1 VPDVVPLI
9 KTQHREIEELLEL
22 AQQDDSDTL
31 AVLRRV
37 AGLLGPHSAA
47 EESFVY
53 PRIAELQEDEA
64 EEVHDGTA
72 EHHHAESML
81 AELLAGRPGEPGYDG
96 KLAALVG
103 ELKHHVEEEES
114 ELLPVLAE
122 QASDEERE
130 ALGQRFAAQTG
141 SAQVRPDQVDPGS
154 KSGAESGS
162 KSSAKSAGGSGGSS
176 DSDEPSKA
184 ELYERAKKAD
194 IPGRS
199 SMTKDELAKAIS
211 EHG

>member
-1 VPDVVPLI
+1 MPDVVPLI
-9 KTQHREIEELLEL
+9 KSQHREIEELLAQ
-22 AQQDDSDTL
+22 AQQEDSDTMTL
-31 AVLRRV
+31 LRRV

-64 EEVHDGTA
+64 EEVHDGTD
-72 EHHHAESML
+72 EHHHAESLL

-114 ELLPVLAE
+114 ELLPVLSDK
-122 QASDEERE
+122 ASDEERE
-130 ALGQRFAAQTG
+130 RLGERFAAQTG
-141 SAQVRPDQVDPGS
+141 RAEVRADQV
-154 KSGAESGS
+154 GAG
-162 KSSAKSAGGSGGSS
+162 AGAGSG
-176 DSDEPSKA
+176 EPSKA
-184 ELYERAKKAD
+184 ELYEQAKRAD

-199 SMTKDELAKAIS
+199 SMTKNELAKAIS
-211 EHG
+211 EQR

>member
-9 KTQHREIEELLEL
+9 KSQHREIEELLEQ
-22 AQQDDSDTL
+22 AQQEGADTHAL
-31 AVLRRV
+31 LGRV

-53 PRIAELQEDEA
+53 PRIAQLQADEA

-72 EHHHAESML
+72 EHHHAESLL

-96 KLAALVG
+96 KLAALAG

-114 ELLPVLAE
+114 ELLPVLSAK
-122 QASDEERE
+122 ASDEERE
-130 ALGQRFAAQTG
+130 RLGERFAAQTG
-141 SAQVRPDQVDPGS
+141 HAEVRPDQVDSGRKSSPRSGASSGPGPGPGS
-154 KSGAESGS
+154 GS
-162 KSSAKSAGGSGGSS
+162 
-176 DSDEPSKA
+176 DRPTKA
-184 ELYERAKKAD
+184 ELYERAKRAD

-211 EHG
+211 ERG

>member
-9 KTQHREIEELLEL
+9 KTQHRELEELLEQ
-22 AQQDDSDTL
+22 AQQEDTDTL
-31 AVLRRV
+31 ALLRRV

-47 EESFVY
+47 EESYVY

-64 EEVHDGTA
+64 DEVHDGAA
-72 EHHHAESML
+72 EHHHAEALL
-81 AELLAGRPGEPGYDG
+81 AELLAGKPDDPGYDG

-122 QASDEERE
+122 KASDEERE
-130 ALGQRFAAQTG
+130 RLGERFAAQTG
-141 SAQVRPDQVDPGS
+141 RSDVRPDQTV
-154 KSGAESGS
+154 SGS
-162 KSSAKSAGGSGGSS
+162 T
-176 DSDEPSKA
+176 SDEPSKA
-184 ELYERAKKAD
+184 ELYEQAKKAD

-199 SMTKDELAKAIS
+199 SMTKEELAKAIAKK
-211 EHG
+211 

>member
-1 VPDVVPLI
+1 MPDVVPLI
-9 KTQHREIEELLEL
+9 KSQHREIEELLAQ
-22 AQQDDSDTL
+22 AQQEDSDTMTL
-31 AVLRRV
+31 LRRV

-72 EHHHAESML
+72 EHHHAESLL

-114 ELLPVLAE
+114 ELLPVLSDK
-122 QASDEERE
+122 ASDEERE
-130 ALGQRFAAQTG
+130 RLGERFAAQTG
-141 SAQVRPDQVDPGS
+141 RAEVRADQV
-154 KSGAESGS
+154 GAG
-162 KSSAKSAGGSGGSS
+162 AGAGSG
-176 DSDEPSKA
+176 EPSKA
-184 ELYERAKKAD
+184 ELYEQAKRAD

-199 SMTKDELAKAIS
+199 SMTKNELAKAIS
-211 EHG
+211 EQR

>member
-9 KTQHREIEELLEL
+9 KSQHRVIEELLEQ
-22 AQQDDSDTL
+22 AQQEDSDTL

-53 PRIAELQEDEA
+53 PRIAELQADEA
-64 EEVHDGTA
+64 EEVRDGTA
-72 EHHHAESML
+72 EHHHAESLL
-81 AELLAGRPGEPGYDG
+81 AELLASRPGEPGYDG

-114 ELLPVLAE
+114 ELLPVLAKN
-122 QASDEERE
+122 ASDEERDR
-130 ALGQRFAAQTG
+130 LGERFAAQTG
-141 SAQVRPDQVDPGS
+141 SATVRPDQVGS
-154 KSGAESGS
+154 RSGS
-162 KSSAKSAGGSGGSS
+162 GSGSG
-176 DSDEPSKA
+176 SDEPSKA
-184 ELYERAKKAD
+184 ELYEQAKQAD
-194 IPGRS
+194 VPGRS

-211 EHG
+211 KQG

>member
-9 KTQHREIEELLEL
+9 KSQHREIEELLEQ
-22 AQQDDSDTL
+22 AQQEGSDPLTL
-31 AVLRRV
+31 LRRV

-64 EEVHDGTA
+64 EEVHDGAA
-72 EHHHAESML
+72 EHHHAESLL
-81 AELLAGRPGEPGYDG
+81 AELLAGRPDEPGYDG

-103 ELKHHVEEEES
+103 ELRHHVEEEES
-114 ELLPVLAE
+114 ELLPVLSAK
-122 QASDEERE
+122 ASDQERE
-130 ALGQRFAAQTG
+130 RLGERFAAQTG
-141 SAQVRPDQVDPGS
+141 RAEVRPDQVD
-154 KSGAESGS
+154 SGS
-162 KSSAKSAGGSGGSS
+162 GSRASAGSSAGSGSGSTS
-176 DSDEPSKA
+176 GSNEPTKA
-184 ELYERAKKAD
+184 ELYEQAKRAD

-211 EHG
+211 EKD

>member
-1 VPDVVPLI
+1 MPDVVPLI
-9 KTQHREIEELLEL
+9 KSQHREIEELLEQ
-22 AQQDDSDTL
+22 AQQEDSDTL
-31 AVLRRV
+31 TLLRRV

-53 PRIAELQEDEA
+53 PRIAELRPAEA

-72 EHHHAESML
+72 EHHHAEALL
-81 AELLAGRPGEPGYDG
+81 AELLAGKPDDPGYDG

-114 ELLPVLAE
+114 ELLPVLS
-122 QASDEERE
+122 QRASDDERE
-130 ALGQRFAAQTG
+130 RLGERFAAQTG
-141 SAQVRPDQVDPGS
+141 QDEVRPDQVDS
-154 KSGAESGS
+154 ASASRSTSGS
-162 KSSAKSAGGSGGSS
+162 RSGSGSGSRS
-176 DSDEPSKA
+176 GSGSDEPTKA
-184 ELYERAKKAD
+184 ELYEQAKKAD

-211 EHG
+211 KQG

>member
-9 KTQHREIEELLEL
+9 KSQHREIEELLEQ
-22 AQQDDSDTL
+22 AQQEDSDTL
-31 AVLRRV
+31 TLLRRV

-47 EESFVY
+47 EESYVY
-53 PRIAELQEDEA
+53 PRIAELRPAEA
-64 EEVHDGTA
+64 AEVHDGTA
-72 EHHHAESML
+72 EHHHAEAML

-114 ELLPVLAE
+114 ELLPVLSQ
-122 QASDEERE
+122 QASDAERE
-130 ALGQRFAAQTG
+130 RLGERFAAQTG
-141 SAQVRPDQVDPGS
+141 HAQVRPDQVD
-154 KSGAESGS
+154 SGS
-162 KSSAKSAGGSGGSS
+162 GPG
-176 DSDEPSKA
+176 SDEPTKA
-184 ELYERAKKAD
+184 ELYEQAKEAD

-211 EHG
+211 EQG

>member
-1 VPDVVPLI
+1 VAVPDVVRLI
-9 KTQHREIEELLEL
+9 KSQHREIEELLAQ
-22 AQQDDSDTL
+22 AQQEDSDTMTL
-31 AVLRRV
+31 LRRV
-37 AGLLGPHSAA
+37 AGLLEPHSAA

-53 PRIAELQEDEA
+53 PRIVELQQDEA

-72 EHHHAESML
+72 EHHHAESLL

-114 ELLPVLAE
+114 ELLPVLSDK
-122 QASDEERE
+122 ASDEERE
-130 ALGQRFAAQTG
+130 RLGERFAAQTG
-141 SAQVRPDQVDPGS
+141 RADLRADQAGAGS
-154 KSGAESGS
+154 RSGS
-162 KSSAKSAGGSGGSS
+162 G
-176 DSDEPSKA
+176 EPSKA
-184 ELYERAKKAD
+184 ELYEQAKQAD

-211 EHG
+211 DQG